1 MWPVTYFTE
10 YILKNFACWV
20 ILNALLLV
28 LEKLFNFFFKNTL
41 FVFRSGPIQ
50 HFVGPDLGP
59 NCLLRLWVGDIFLQS
74 APHFEQ
80 CSNII
85 LNLIALI
92 KLYLVKQYH
101 IKGYRQA
108 DIFGHTWA
116 TKAISFCWNW
126 ANSADTDATSDL
138 GLHCLQIQNEH
149 HAST

>member
-1 MWPVTYFTE
+1 MWPITYFTE
-10 YILKNFACWV
+10 YILKKIACWV

-59 NCLLRLWVGDIFLQS
+59 NCLLRLWVDDIFLQS

-85 LNLIALI
+85 LNLIAL
-92 KLYLVKQYH
+92 YLVKQYH

-108 DIFGHTWA
+108 DIFGHIGQQKRYPFVGIGQTVQ
-116 TKAISFCWNW
+116 TLMRHL
-126 ANSADTDATSDL
+126 TRV
-138 GLHCLQIQNEH
+138 
-149 HAST
+149 STVCKYRMSTMQAHN